1 MMSVNF
7 FPDESRIKL
16 QLFFEV
22 YDGEKEL
29 VSLTSRSGNLGN
41 WNLIVLPILSKIHH
55 NVGSHARSAS
65 DSNGFV

>member
-1 MMSVNF
+1 MVQDSQTALIF
-7 FPDESRIKL
+7 S
-16 QLFFEV
+16 
-22 YDGEKEL
+22 EL